1 MLAGEQG
8 SQGDTEEME
17 AAFGSMGSELRS
29 WQFRPQEIPALAAK
43 LDWNDLGRRV
53 FIEPRTGLIA
63 LISPS
68 STHEG
73 YARGTD
79 SLTGGLSMAYGILR
93 IGLGGTRWRRPGDPV
108 NTGAE
113 ADASFYFGEKALALQ
128 QVPIAEWDAFAAAH
142 PPDLVVELERIH
154 GDEGK
159 PAFYRELG
167 VPEMWRLDFDKDRR
181 LEVEILDLQAEGGPA
196 LLNASTVLPLCTP
209 EFVQEALG
217 LASVGRRAELDTL
230 IAEAQ
235 AAEAARDAA
244 ADDPAPGL

>member
-1 MLAGEQG
+1 M
-8 SQGDTEEME
+8 DM
-17 AAFGSMGSELRS
+17 AFGSMGSELRH

-53 FIEPRTGLIA
+53 FIEPRTGLIS
-63 LISPS
+63 LMSMS
-68 STHEG
+68 STHGAHAEG
-73 YARGTD
+73 VHDLVGVIVR
-79 SLTGGLSMAYGILR
+79 AYGILR

-181 LEVEILDLQAEGGPA
+181 LEVEILDLQAADGPA
-196 LLNASTVLPLCTP
+196 LLDASTMLPLCTP
-209 EFVQEALG
+209 AFVAEALG
-217 LASVGRRAELDTL
+217 PASRGRLSELDAL
-230 IAEAQ
+230 IREAR
-235 AAEAARDAA
+235 EAARDAA
-244 ADDPAPGL
+244 NGRAPEEGGTWEP